1 MILFFLFL
9 YCTYVVQSVH
19 LLLTMANSVIYNLLF
34 AKGTQLG
41 GAKPTVGGVKNLLD
55 LVNVKK
61 VFLLQVF
68 SNLIVQLGITYFV
81 MQRTTNVRTNKHL
94 LWLGSFVI
102 LIAMMLVPMHPV
114 LKFILFSA
122 FSAMLGL
129 ILSSLKSAFS
139 SEAINMSIMGA
150 LSVFA
155 AMIGTTVALIVGG
168 FKLGYKFGAFLFW
181 ALLALIVARLMVALG
196 GTAGMSQIN
205 MAFSVIGIILF
216 ALYIVF
222 DTYTI
227 LQRNYAGDF
236 ITASMDYY
244 LDVINLFI
252 NMVDPSS

>member
-1 MILFFLFL
+1 
-9 YCTYVVQSVH
+9 
-19 LLLTMANSVIYNLLF
+19 MANSVIYNLLF
-34 AKGTQLG
+34 TKGGTQLG
-41 GAKPTVGGVKNLLD
+41 GVKPSVGGVKNLLN
-55 LVNVKK
+55 LVNMKK

-81 MQRTTNVRTNKHL
+81 MQRTTKVKTNKYL
-94 LWLGSFVI
+94 LWLGAFVI
-102 LIAMMLVPMHPV
+102 LAIILVPMHPV

-122 FSAMLGL
+122 FSAIFGL
-129 ILSSLKSAFS
+129 ILSSLKSTVS
-139 SEAINMSIMGA
+139 SEAINMAIMGA

-181 ALLALIVARLMVALG
+181 ALLALIIARLMVLFG
-196 GTAGMSQIN
+196 GAAGTSQIN
-205 MAFSVIGIILF
+205 MSLSVIGIILF

-227 LQRNYAGDF
+227 LQRDYAGDF

-244 LDVINLFI
+244 LDIINLFT
-252 NMVDPSS
+252 NMVQPSS